1 MTVGHD
7 STKVDRRGF
16 LDWVLRTC
24 AAITGVGLIGPALMY
39 VWPST
44 REGPVR
50 SRQDV
55 GAAQDWQ
62 VWTGK
67 KVSLAGTPA
76 VVVRTSR
83 EFRAFSAVCTHLGCL
98 VQWNA
103 NDRIFHC
110 PCHAASFDPDGEV
123 ISGPPP
129 RPLREF
135 SVSVVQGKVFVSA

>member
-1 MTVGHD
+1 MTVNHD
-7 STKVDRRGF
+7 STKADRRGF

-24 AAITGVGLIGPALMY
+24 AAITGAGLIGPALMY

-50 SRQDV
+50 SRTDV

-67 KVSLAGTPA
+67 KVLLAGTPA
-76 VVVRTSR
+76 IVVRTSR

-103 NDRIFHC
+103 SDRIFHC
-110 PCHAASFDPDGEV
+110 PCHAAAFDPDGKV

-129 RPLREF
+129 RPLRAF